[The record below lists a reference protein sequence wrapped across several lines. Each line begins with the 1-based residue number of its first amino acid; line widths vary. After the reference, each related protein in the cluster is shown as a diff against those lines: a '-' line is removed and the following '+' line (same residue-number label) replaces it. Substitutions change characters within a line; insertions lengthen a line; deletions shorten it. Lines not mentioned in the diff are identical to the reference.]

1 MTSPDTSAP
10 PLQVLRR
17 LGSGPLGLTEQE
29 AGDRLARYGPNT
41 PPPPRARHGL
51 LVLAQ
56 GLRDPFTVVLLC
68 LVPVAAVVGALGT
81 AMVTA
86 ALVAVSLVLR
96 AFGEGRGRRSAA
108 ALRALVAGTAAVR
121 RREAPSGTARVREV
135 PVSELVPGDVVLL
148 GPGDQVPADL
158 RLLRTHGLRV
168 HQAAITGESDAVA
181 KTAVDFPALAAPKG
195 ARPWPAALDAPGLCL
210 QGASVAAGTATG
222 VVLATGADTRLSGAW
237 RAPAGGRM
245 PSAFDRSVRGIA
257 WTLVRFMLVIPPL
270 VLAADALAQGRGAQT
285 LPFAVAVAVGL
296 TPGMLPV
303 VTTLAPA
310 RAAGRLAREHGVIV
324 NRLSAL
330 HDLGGTEVL
339 CVDKTGTLTTDR
351 PVVHGSLGP
360 YGDPEPEALRWA
372 AVTAAWTL
380 ELAEL
385 PGPAPLDAAVLA
397 AAAAEGHDPFAV
409 DGVDALPFDPERR
422 LALAVVRT
430 PGAAGRHTL
439 VVNGAV
445 ESVLDRCALSP
456 GERAHLQARVRA
468 ATESGLRLLAVAL
481 GERAART
488 RPYTPADVRGLRL
501 LGFVTLRDE
510 PAPGAG
516 AALRALERQ
525 GIDVRVLTGDQPGTA
540 ARACRDLGLDPGAV
554 VSAADLDALTAP
566 AREELVARTRVFA
579 RCSPAD
585 KARIVGL
592 LRASGRTTGFLGDG
606 VNDVPALRAAD
617 VGLCP
622 SGAVD
627 LARQSADL
635 VLSGKDLTA
644 VGHAVGAGRRSTSTV
659 LAYLRLTLSSNL
671 GNVLSMLVAGLLLPF
686 LPMLPAQVLVQN
698 LCFDAAQLAFV
709 GRGARPRASAAPSVL
724 RVPEL
729 LRAVVRFGLL
739 NAAVDLATFGVLAFT
754 LRHSGGASGEA
765 GFHSGWF
772 TENLLSQAVFLML
785 LGPARRL
792 ARGPLLRAAGALA
805 GTGVLLPLSPAGA
818 ALGLV
823 PLPGPYYAVVGAG
836 CAVAGAVVL
845 LRGRARRPGGEDR
858 P

>member
-1 MTSPDTSAP
+1 MASPDTAAAP
-10 PLQVLRR
+10 FQVLRR
-17 LGSGPLGLTEQE
+17 LGSGPRGLTEEE
-29 AGDRLARYGPNT
+29 AGDRLVRYGPNT

-56 GLRDPFTVVLLC
+56 GLRDPFTAVLLC
-68 LVPVAAVVGALGT
+68 LVPVAAAVGALGT
-81 AMVTA
+81 AGVTA

-108 ALRALVAGTAAVR
+108 ALRAVVAGTAAVR
-121 RREAPSGTARVREV
+121 RRQTPGGAARVREV

-168 HQAAITGESDAVA
+168 YQAALTGESDAVA
-181 KTAVDFPALAAPKG
+181 KTAVGFPASATPDG
-195 ARPWPAALDAPGLCL
+195 RRPRPTALDAPGLCL

-222 VVLATGADTRLSGAW
+222 VVLATGADTRLAGAW
-237 RAPAGGRM
+237 RAPAGRRM
-245 PSAFDRSVRGIA
+245 PSAFDRSVRAIA

-270 VLAADALAQGRGAQT
+270 VLAADALVQGRGAQT

-339 CVDKTGTLTTDR
+339 CVDKTGTLTLDR
-351 PVVHGSLGP
+351 PVVRGSLGP
-360 YGDPEPEALRWA
+360 DGDPDPEVLRWA
-372 AVTAAWTL
+372 AVAAAWTL
-380 ELAEL
+380 ELAQL
-385 PGPAPLDAAVLA
+385 PAPAPLDAAVLA
-397 AAAAEGHDPFAV
+397 AAVAEGHDPFGAE
-409 DGVDALPFDPERR
+409 GVDALPFDPERR

-430 PGAAGRHTL
+430 PGVAGGHTL

-456 GERAHLQARVRA
+456 GQRAHLEDRVRA
-468 ATESGLRLLAVAL
+468 AADGGLRLLAVAL

-510 PAPGAG
+510 PAPSAG

-525 GIDVRVLTGDQPGTA
+525 GIDVRVLTGDQPETA
-540 ARACRDLGLDPGAV
+540 ARACRELGLDPGPVA
-554 VSAADLDALTAP
+554 SAAELDALPAP
-566 AREELVARTRVFA
+566 ARDELVARTRVFA

-585 KARIVGL
+585 KARILGL

-627 LARQSADL
+627 LARESADL

-644 VGHAVGAGRRSTSTV
+644 VGHAVTAGRRSTSTV
-659 LAYLRLTLSSNL
+659 LGYLRLTLSANL

-698 LCFDAAQLAFV
+698 LCFDAVQLAFV
-709 GRGARPRASAAPSVL
+709 GRGARPRASAGPAVL
-724 RVPEL
+724 RVPGL
-729 LRAVVRFGLL
+729 LRSVVRFGLL
-739 NAAVDLATFGVLAFT
+739 NAAADLATFGVLACA
-754 LRHSGGASGEA
+754 LRGGGAWGEV

-772 TENLLSQAVFLML
+772 TENLLSQAVFLVL
-785 LGPARRL
+785 LGGSRL

-805 GTGVLLPLSPAGA
+805 GAGVLLPLGPAGA

-836 CAVAGAVVL
+836 CGAAGAVVLL
-845 LRGRARRPGGEDR
+845 LRGRARRPGR
-858 P
+858 QRRL